1 MSTSKFTQFIE
12 DQKAQKGN
20 ANNSHFNLEAEVNSG
35 RKNKKSNLE
44 SISKSENKTIA
55 MKKHNYS
62 AGPCILPQEVFEK
75 SAQAILN
82 FNDSGLS
89 LLEISHRS
97 KDFVAVMEEA
107 RALVLELLGLEGKGY
122 QALFLAGGASLEF
135 LMVPYNLMKEN
146 GKAAYLD
153 TGVWASGAIKEA
165 KHFGETVVVAS
176 SKEEN
181 YNHIPKNYVVP
192 EDADYFHCTS
202 NNTIFGTQMKE
213 FPNLT
218 IPMVCDMSSDI
229 FSRQMDFSKFDL
241 IYAGAQKNMG
251 PAGTTLIVVKEEI
264 LGKTGR
270 PIPSMLDYEK
280 HIKAESMYNTPPVF
294 PIYASLLTLQWLKN
308 LGGIAAIEKIN
319 NAKAALLYAEIDRN
333 PLFKGTANAEDRSNM
348 NACFVLENEA
358 HTETFDALWKAAG
371 ISGLPGHRLA
381 GGYRASMY
389 NALPLE
395 SVQVLVDV
403 MKDLEHKI

>member
-1 MSTSKFTQFIE
+1 
-12 DQKAQKGN
+12 
-20 ANNSHFNLEAEVNSG
+20 
-35 RKNKKSNLE
+35 
-44 SISKSENKTIA
+44 

-97 KDFVAVMEEA
+97 KDFVAVMDQA

-135 LMVPYNLMKEN
+135 VMAPYNLMKVG

-153 TGVWASGAIKEA
+153 TGTWAAGAIKEA
-165 KHFGETVVVAS
+165 KLFGETLVVGS
-176 SKEEN
+176 SKDDN
-181 YNHIPKNYVVP
+181 YNHIPTGYSIP
-192 EDADYFHCTS
+192 TDADYFHCTS
-202 NNTIFGTQMKE
+202 NNTIFGTQMKT
-213 FPNLT
+213 FPT
-218 IPMVCDMSSDI
+218 TEVPVVCDMSSDI
-229 FSRQMDFSKFDL
+229 FSRVLDFSQFDL

-251 PAGTTLIVVKEEI
+251 PAGTTLVVVKESI
-264 LGKTGR
+264 LGKSGR
-270 PIPSMLDYEK
+270 EIPSMLDYSK

-294 PIYASLLTLQWLKN
+294 PVYTSLLTLQWLKN
-308 LGGIAAIEKIN
+308 LGGIAAIEKQN
-319 NAKAALLYAEIDRN
+319 NAKADLLYSEIDRN
-333 PLFKGTANAEDRSNM
+333 PLFKGAAAVADRSAM
-348 NACFVLENEA
+348 NATFLLNDEA
-358 HTETFDALWKAAG
+358 HAPIFDEMWKAAG
-371 ISGLPGHRLA
+371 ISGLPGHRSV

-403 MKDLEHKI
+403 MKALETKV